1 MLDMIAGAGGTVQG
15 AQRGLA
21 ARAGVSVTRLRQVV
35 AALADEGLVKVR
47 TGTTGTALVL
57 VAH

>member
-1 MLDMIAGAGGTVQG
+1 MIAGAGGTVQG

-35 AALADEGLVKVR
+35 TVLVDEGVLKVR
-47 TGTTGTALVL
+47 AGTTGTALVS
-57 VAH
+57 VTN

>member
-1 MLDMIAGAGGTVQG
+1 MIAGAGGTVQG

-47 TGTTGTALVL
+47 TGTTGTCVTLVTN
-57 VAH
+57 